1 MNVNIISKKAFSLI
15 FNISSIAKIYFTLD
29 ILLISLKIRG
39 SWNFLITLTYLDGP
53 WIYLIIFKYGV
64 PGIVLNPTRRR
75 TNPNLLNNPVKF
87 LKKRNWVF
95 DFLIPISMHLNE
107 YLSLWK
113 RFNSFGLKIYNIV
126 NMIYMNTLQ
135 YKQQQCAFLPFLT
148 FISVRI

>member
-1 MNVNIISKKAFSLI
+1 MNIISKKAFSLI

-107 YLSLWK
+107 NLSLWK
-113 RFNSFGLKIYNIV
+113 RFNSFGLKIYNICKYD
-126 NMIYMNTLQ
+126 IYEYVT
-135 YKQQQCAFLPFLT
+135 
-148 FISVRI
+148 V